1 MLFRLSCILAA
12 VLIAG
17 VGYQFTAWYFGKS
30 YKKHLEKH
38 KRDLDLELADEEEEV
53 QDGKTE

>member
-17 VGYQFTAWYFGKS
+17 VGYQFTVWYFGKS

-38 KRDLDLELADEEEEV
+38 KRNLELELAEEKEAI

>member
-38 KRDLDLELADEEEEV
+38 KRDLDLELADEEV